1 MIFYFLIFAAGLASG
16 SFYACCIAR
25 FCAKSPIFTKRSK
38 CPNCCGTLKWYQL
51 IPIISFLMQKGHCS
65 FCRGKISFFYPLTE
79 FLFGTASLLTYLKF
93 GLTPEFAF
101 YCFAVH
107 IILIAGIIDC
117 RLLIIP
123 DLLTVYS
130 FLLFLPLGYWLTFV
144 SPENILSS
152 FICFAVLYLCH
163 AYFLHIRKLDALGLG
178 DVKFVLFL
186 GLFLLPREIPLFFMI
201 ASGSALCYSIFLHFK
216 YKTDL
221 HTTKIPF
228 GPFLGFA
235 ALFILFL

>member
-1 MIFYFLIFAAGLASG
+1 MIFYFLIFAAGLAIG
-16 SFYACCIAR
+16 SFYACGIAR
-25 FCAKSPIFTKRSK
+25 FCVKSPIFTKRSK
-38 CPNCCGTLKWYQL
+38 CPNCGGTLKWYQL

-65 FCRGKISFFYPLTE
+65 FCRGKISFFYPFTE

-163 AYFLHIRKLDALGLG
+163 AYFLHIRKLEALGLG

-201 ASGSALCYSIFLHFK
+201 ASGSALCYSIFFHFK

-221 HTTKIPF
+221 YTTKIPF

>member
-1 MIFYFLIFAAGLASG
+1 MIFHFLIFAAGLASG
-16 SFYACCIAR
+16 SFYACGIAR

-51 IPIISFLMQKGHCS
+51 VPIISFLMQKGHCS

-79 FLFGTASLLTYLKF
+79 FLFGAASLLTYLKF

-123 DLLTVYS
+123 DLFTVYS
-130 FLLFLPLGYWLTFV
+130 FLLFLPLGYWLTIV

-163 AYFLHIRKLDALGLG
+163 AYFLHIRKLEALGLG

-201 ASGSALCYSIFLHFK
+201 ASGSALCYSIFFHFK
-216 YKTDL
+216 NKTDL
-221 HTTKIPF
+221 YTTKIPF

>member
-1 MIFYFLIFAAGLASG
+1 MIFHFLIFAAGLASG

-25 FCAKSPIFTKRSK
+25 FCSKSPIFTKRSK
-38 CPNCCGTLKWYQL
+38 CPACGGTLKWYQL
-51 IPIISFLMQKGHCS
+51 IPIISFFIQKGHCS
-65 FCRGKISFFYPLTE
+65 FCRGKISVLYPLTE
-79 FLFGTASLLTYLKF
+79 FLFGAASLLTYVKF

-163 AYFLHIRKLDALGLG
+163 AYFLHIRKLEALGFG

>member
-38 CPNCCGTLKWYQL
+38 CPACCGTLKWYQL

-65 FCRGKISFFYPLTE
+65 FCRGKISFFYPFTE

>member
-16 SFYACCIAR
+16 SFYACGIAR

-130 FLLFLPLGYWLTFV
+130 FLLFLPLGYWLTIV

-163 AYFLHIRKLDALGLG
+163 AYFLHIRKLEALGLG

-201 ASGSALCYSIFLHFK
+201 ASGSALCYSIFFHFK